1 LSLPTRVSEAIGIL
15 HRKPIGVRLRRGD
28 VEGPEDEAGAEA
40 REDSEAA
47 EGGSMTEGDI
57 EQGSGLRER
66 IRRSE
71 RQNRRLRHDSNER
84 KTVEEVFDKA
94 TNFALNEL
102 MARGE
107 LSYLNGVVR
116 AGKEAR
122 VYWGVTADG
131 SPRAVKIYLTAS
143 AEFKKR
149 MRYVAGDKRFQQ
161 LPVGSIRQLIRLWVQ
176 KEFKNLRLASE
187 AGIRVPEP
195 FAFHENIIVMEF
207 VGKPPAPAPIFAEAE
222 VDALDYKWTLKMI
235 RQLYKKADLI
245 HADLSEYNIF
255 KPAPKERVLF
265 DMGSAVLSSHPESK
279 ELLLRDITNIVT
291 FFKKRGVY
299 EKGPQEILETVLA

>member
-1 LSLPTRVSEAIGIL
+1 
-15 HRKPIGVRLRRGD
+15 
-28 VEGPEDEAGAEA
+28 VEGPEEEAGAEA
-40 REDSEAA
+40 REDSLEA
-47 EGGSMTEGDI
+47 ERGSMTEGDI

-71 RQNRRLRHDSNER
+71 RENRRLRHDSNER
-84 KTVEEVFDKA
+84 KTVEEVFDRA

-122 VYWGVTADG
+122 VYWGVKADG

-161 LPVGSIRQLIRLWVQ
+161 LPGSIRQMIKLWVQ
-176 KEFKNLRLASE
+176 KEFKNLRLAAE

-195 FAFHENIIVMEF
+195 FAFNENIIVMEF
-207 VGKPPAPAPIFAEAE
+207 VGKPPAPAPIFAESE
-222 VDALDYKWTLKMI
+222 VDALDYKWTIKMI
-235 RQLYKKADLI
+235 RQLYKKAHLV

-255 KPAPKERVLF
+255 KPAPRERVLF

-279 ELLLRDITNIVT
+279 ELLLRDITNIVN

-299 EKGPQEILETVLA
+299 ERAPEQILEAVLA